1 MYDFPENGTEK
12 KNKRMKRKENWRKIP
27 SHSCDCYF
35 FPPFFFISILL
46 NVTKKMLSV
55 CHTLIKPFSRI
66 ILFSFSFVFFFI
78 YSPRCCCCFSG
89 KLMFRIIIRISSNI
103 HENFVGGKKEW
114 ILSYEDFFLLCYEN
128 CIVKNWKRI
137 IYIIS

>member
-12 KNKRMKRKENWRKIP
+12 KNKIMKRKENWRKIP

-89 KLMFRIIIRISSNI
+89 KLIYVQDYHKNKFEYTREFCGREKRMNI
-103 HENFVGGKKEW
+103 VIWRFFCSATKIVLWKIEKE
-114 ILSYEDFFLLCYEN
+114 
-128 CIVKNWKRI
+128 
-137 IYIIS
+137 